1 MKMSPQGRRFTECQ
15 EAPGG
20 VAILSAYQDPADVW
34 TIGFGHTNGVYAGM
48 TCTQAQADAFMD
60 KDLIDSENEINRLVK
75 MPLTQNEF
83 DALCDWE
90 FNTGGLAGSSLLR
103 IINAGRYEEV
113 PAEMAKW
120 CHARVHGVEQVIPD
134 LVHRRAAEG
143 VLWMTPDPDPAL
155 PAGASVAPIVI
166 RTSTPDAGITPMR
179 PPQTVIKTTTGKLQI
194 GSLVSGGAAAVAATV
209 NQIQP
214 AVNAVHQVQAL
225 TYGMHGPLLYIVAAG
240 VAASLG
246 FTVFTLIHK
255 HQTVTGAKT

>member
-1 MKMSPQGRRFTECQ
+1 MKISPQGRRFTECQ

-20 VAILSAYQDPADVW
+20 QAVLTAYQDSGGVW
-34 TIGFGHTNGVYAGM
+34 TIGFGHTKGVYQGM

-60 KDLIDSENEINRLVK
+60 NDLIDSEAEINRLVTVT
-75 MPLTQNEF
+75 LTQNEF

-90 FNTGGLAGSSLLR
+90 FNTGGLEGSTLLR

-120 CHARVHGVEQVIPD
+120 CHARVHGVETVLAG
-134 LVHRRAAEG
+134 LVRRRTEEG
-143 VLWMTPDPDPAL
+143 QLWMQPDESLTGIP
-155 PAGASVAPIVI
+155 VAPIVVHA
-166 RTSTPDAGITPMR
+166 TSPDAGVVPMR
-179 PPQTVIKTTTGKLQI
+179 PPQTLVKTTTGKLQI

-214 AVNAVHQVQAL
+214 AVNAVHQVQGL
-225 TYGMHGPLLYIVAAG
+225 TFGLHGPLLYVVGGG

-246 FTVFTLIHK
+246 FTLWTLVHK
-255 HQTVTGAKT
+255 HLSVTGAKP